1 MSDLSVRPDDAELRI
16 VRTAHSDRNFEV
28 PCSLIPVL
36 GMNGIFPHCS
46 WDLPYRLPGLIE
58 KMHLVIPGY
67 LVLVEIMLP
76 NTNLRSVER
85 KLEPPENI
93 LEFSL

>member
-1 MSDLSVRPDDAELRI
+1 
-16 VRTAHSDRNFEV
+16 
-28 PCSLIPVL
+28 
-36 GMNGIFPHCS
+36 
-46 WDLPYRLPGLIE
+46 
-58 KMHLVIPGY
+58 MHLVIPGY